1 MKKIMFLAVFLFGIM
16 LIAPLSVLGEM
27 GEVLSASAKLQVV
40 KNETKGVFKVM
51 NTEDGKVT
59 EMPVEDYIIGVVS
72 AEMPALYEEE
82 ALKAQAVAAFTFASQ
97 RKNENASKEYDIT
110 NNHTVD
116 QSFIT
121 KEEMKKKWGED
132 YETHYEKIKTA
143 VKAVSGYMVCF
154 DKKPIVAVYHAISSG
169 KTEDSKDIWGDE
181 FPYLKPVLSEG
192 DKLNKDYLSEVLFTP
207 EEIRNKLSTDAEFS
221 GDESGYFGKPTR
233 TDSGVVKE
241 IAVCGKKLTG
251 ARIRTLLDLRS
262 SNFSIEFKE
271 GKYCFSVLG
280 YGHGVGMS
288 QSGANYMAK
297 QGSNFKEILT
307 HYYTGCEVLKK

>member
-27 GEVLSASAKLQVV
+27 GEVISASAKAEVQ
-40 KNETKGVFKVM
+40 KNENKGVLKVM
-51 NTEDGKVT
+51 NTEDGKIT
-59 EMPVEDYIIGVVS
+59 EISVEDYIIGVVS

-110 NNHTVD
+110 NNHTID
-116 QSFIT
+116 QSFIN
-121 KEEMKKKWGED
+121 KEEMKEKWGEEYD
-132 YETHYEKIKTA
+132 TYYEKIKKA
-143 VKAVSGYMVCF
+143 VQAVSGYMVCF

-192 DKLNKDYLSEVLFTP
+192 DKLHKDYLSEVSFTA
-207 EEIRNKLSTDAEFS
+207 EEIRNKLSTETEFS
-221 GDESGYFGKPTR
+221 GDESGYFGEIKR
-233 TDSGVVKE
+233 TDSGVIKE
-241 IAVCGKKLTG
+241 ISVCGKKLTG

-262 SNFSIEFKE
+262 SNFSIEFKD
-271 GKYCFSVLG
+271 GKYCFSVFG

-288 QSGANYMAK
+288 QNGANYMAK
-297 QGSNFKEILT
+297 QGSDFEEILT

>member
-27 GEVLSASAKLQVV
+27 GEVISASAKTEVQ
-40 KNETKGVFKVM
+40 KNENKGVFKVM
-51 NTEDGKVT
+51 NTEDGKIT
-59 EMPVEDYIIGVVS
+59 EISVEDYIIGVVS

-116 QSFIT
+116 QSFIN
-121 KEEMKKKWGED
+121 KEEMKEKWGEEYD
-132 YETHYEKIKTA
+132 TYYEKIKKA
-143 VKAVSGYMVCF
+143 VQAVSGYMVCF

-181 FPYLKPVLSEG
+181 FPYLKPVSSEG
-192 DKLNKDYLSEVLFTP
+192 DKLHKDYLSEVSFTA
-207 EEIRNKLSTDAEFS
+207 EEIRNKLSTETEFS
-221 GDESGYFGKPTR
+221 GDESGYFGETKR
-233 TDSGVVKE
+233 TDSGVIKE
-241 IAVCGKKLTG
+241 ISVCGKKLTG

-262 SNFSIEFKE
+262 SNFSIEFKD
-271 GKYCFSVLG
+271 GKYCFSVFG

-288 QSGANYMAK
+288 QNGANYMAK
-297 QGSNFKEILT
+297 QGSDFKEILT
-307 HYYTGCEVLKK
+307 HYYTGCSVLKK

>member
-27 GEVLSASAKLQVV
+27 GEVISASAKTEVQ
-40 KNETKGVFKVM
+40 KNENKGVFKVM
-51 NTEDGKVT
+51 NTEDGKIT
-59 EMPVEDYIIGVVS
+59 EISVEDYIIGVVS

-116 QSFIT
+116 QSFIN
-121 KEEMKKKWGED
+121 KEEMKKKWGEEYD
-132 YETHYEKIKTA
+132 TYYEKIKKA
-143 VKAVSGYMVCF
+143 VQAVSGYMVCF

-181 FPYLKPVLSEG
+181 FPYLKPVSSEG
-192 DKLNKDYLSEVLFTP
+192 DKLHKDYLSEVSFTA
-207 EEIRNKLSTDAEFS
+207 EEIRNKLSTETEFS
-221 GDESGYFGKPTR
+221 GDESGYFGETKR
-233 TDSGVVKE
+233 TDSGVIKE
-241 IAVCGKKLTG
+241 ISVCGKKLTG

-262 SNFSIEFKE
+262 SNFSIEFKD
-271 GKYCFSVLG
+271 GKYCFSVFG

-288 QSGANYMAK
+288 QNGANYMAK

-307 HYYTGCEVLKK
+307 HYYTGCSVLKK

>member
-27 GEVLSASAKLQVV
+27 GEVISASAKTEVQ
-40 KNETKGVFKVM
+40 KNENKGVFKVM
-51 NTEDGKVT
+51 NTEDGKIT
-59 EMPVEDYIIGVVS
+59 EISVEDYIIGVVS

-116 QSFIT
+116 QSFIN
-121 KEEMKKKWGED
+121 KEEMKEKWGEEYD
-132 YETHYEKIKTA
+132 TYYEKIKKA
-143 VKAVSGYMVCF
+143 VQAVSGYMVCF

-181 FPYLKPVLSEG
+181 FPYLKPVSSEG
-192 DKLNKDYLSEVLFTP
+192 DKLHKDYLSEVSFTA
-207 EEIRNKLSTDAEFS
+207 EEIRNKLSTETEFS
-221 GDESGYFGKPTR
+221 GDESGYFGETKR
-233 TDSGVVKE
+233 TDSGVIKE
-241 IAVCGKKLTG
+241 ISVCGKKLTG

-262 SNFSIEFKE
+262 SNFSIEFKD
-271 GKYCFSVLG
+271 GKYCFSVFG

-288 QSGANYMAK
+288 QNGANYMAK

-307 HYYTGCEVLKK
+307 HYYTGCSVLKK

>member
-27 GEVLSASAKLQVV
+27 GEVISASAKAEVQ
-40 KNETKGVFKVM
+40 KNENKGVFKVM
-51 NTEDGKVT
+51 NTEDGKIT
-59 EMPVEDYIIGVVS
+59 EISVEDYIIGVVS

-116 QSFIT
+116 QSFIN
-121 KEEMKKKWGED
+121 KEEMKKKWGEEYD
-132 YETHYEKIKTA
+132 TYYEKIKKA
-143 VKAVSGYMVCF
+143 VQAVSGYMVCF

-181 FPYLKPVLSEG
+181 FPYLKPVSSEG
-192 DKLNKDYLSEVLFTP
+192 DKLHKDYLSEVSFTA
-207 EEIRNKLSTDAEFS
+207 EEIRNKLSTETEFS
-221 GDESGYFGKPTR
+221 GDESGYFGETKR
-233 TDSGVVKE
+233 TDSGVIKE
-241 IAVCGKKLTG
+241 ISVCGKKLTG

-262 SNFSIEFKE
+262 SNFSIEFKD
-271 GKYCFSVLG
+271 GKYCFSVFG

-288 QSGANYMAK
+288 QNGANYMAK
-297 QGSNFKEILT
+297 QGSDFKEILT
-307 HYYTGCEVLKK
+307 HYYTGCSVLKK

>member
-27 GEVLSASAKLQVV
+27 GEVISASAKAEVQ

-51 NTEDGKVT
+51 NTEDGKIT
-59 EMPVEDYIIGVVS
+59 EISVEDYIIGVVS

-82 ALKAQAVAAFTFASQ
+82 ALKAQAVAAYTFASQ

-110 NNHTVD
+110 NNHTID
-116 QSFIT
+116 QSFIN
-121 KEEMKKKWGED
+121 KEEMKEKWGEEYD
-132 YETHYEKIKTA
+132 TYYEKIK
-143 VKAVSGYMVCF
+143 KAVQAVTGYMVCF

-192 DKLNKDYLSEVLFTP
+192 DKLHKDYLSEVSFTA
-207 EEIRNKLSTDAEFS
+207 EEIRNKLSTETEFS
-221 GDESGYFGKPTR
+221 GDESGYFGEIKR
-233 TDSGVVKE
+233 TDSGVIKE
-241 IAVCGKKLTG
+241 ISVCGKKLTG

-262 SNFSIEFKE
+262 SNFSIEFKD
-271 GKYCFSVLG
+271 GKYCFSVFG

-288 QSGANYMAK
+288 QNGANYMAK
-297 QGSNFKEILT
+297 QGSDFEEILT
-307 HYYTGCEVLKK
+307 HYYTGCSVLKK

>member
-27 GEVLSASAKLQVV
+27 GEVISASAKTEVQ
-40 KNETKGVFKVM
+40 KNENKGVFKVM
-51 NTEDGKVT
+51 NTEDGKIT
-59 EMPVEDYIIGVVS
+59 EISVEDYIIGVVS

-116 QSFIT
+116 QSFIN
-121 KEEMKKKWGED
+121 KEEMKKKWGEEYD
-132 YETHYEKIKTA
+132 TYYEKIKKA
-143 VKAVSGYMVCF
+143 VQAVSGYMVCF

-181 FPYLKPVLSEG
+181 FPYLKPVSSEG
-192 DKLNKDYLSEVLFTP
+192 DKLHKDYLSEVSFTA
-207 EEIRNKLSTDAEFS
+207 EEIRNKLSTETEFS
-221 GDESGYFGKPTR
+221 GDESGYFGETKR
-233 TDSGVVKE
+233 TDSGVIKE
-241 IAVCGKKLTG
+241 ISVCGKKLTG

-262 SNFSIEFKE
+262 SNFSIEFKD
-271 GKYCFSVLG
+271 GKYCFSVFG

-288 QSGANYMAK
+288 QNGANYMAK
-297 QGSNFKEILT
+297 QGSDFKEILT
-307 HYYTGCEVLKK
+307 HYYTGCSVLKK

>member
-27 GEVLSASAKLQVV
+27 GEVISASAKTEVQ
-40 KNETKGVFKVM
+40 KNENKGVFKVM
-51 NTEDGKVT
+51 NTEDGKIT
-59 EMPVEDYIIGVVS
+59 EISVEDYIIGVVS

-110 NNHTVD
+110 NNHTID
-116 QSFIT
+116 QSFIN
-121 KEEMKKKWGED
+121 KEEMKEKWGEEYD
-132 YETHYEKIKTA
+132 TYYEKIKKA
-143 VKAVSGYMVCF
+143 VQAVSGYMVCF

-181 FPYLKPVLSEG
+181 FPYLKPVSSEG
-192 DKLNKDYLSEVLFTP
+192 DKLHKDYLSEVSFTA
-207 EEIRNKLSTDAEFS
+207 EEIRNKLSTETEFS
-221 GDESGYFGKPTR
+221 GDESGYFGEIKR
-233 TDSGVVKE
+233 TDSGVIKE
-241 IAVCGKKLTG
+241 ISVCGKKLTG

-262 SNFSIEFKE
+262 SNFSIEFKD
-271 GKYCFSVLG
+271 GKYCFSVFG

-288 QSGANYMAK
+288 QNGANYMAK

-307 HYYTGCEVLKK
+307 HYYTGCSVLKK

>member
-27 GEVLSASAKLQVV
+27 GEVISASAKTEVQ
-40 KNETKGVFKVM
+40 KNENKGVFKVM
-51 NTEDGKVT
+51 NTEDGKIT
-59 EMPVEDYIIGVVS
+59 EISVEDYIIGVVS

-116 QSFIT
+116 QSFIN
-121 KEEMKKKWGED
+121 KEEMKKKWGEEYD
-132 YETHYEKIKTA
+132 TYYEKIKKA
-143 VKAVSGYMVCF
+143 VQAVSGYMVCF

-181 FPYLKPVLSEG
+181 FPYLKPVSSEG
-192 DKLNKDYLSEVLFTP
+192 DKLHKDYLSEVSFTA
-207 EEIRNKLSTDAEFS
+207 EEIRNKLSTETEFS
-221 GDESGYFGKPTR
+221 GDESGYFGETKR
-233 TDSGVVKE
+233 TDSGVIKV
-241 IAVCGKKLTG
+241 ISVCGKKLTG

-262 SNFSIEFKE
+262 SNFSIEFKD
-271 GKYCFSVLG
+271 GKYCFSVFG

-288 QSGANYMAK
+288 QNGANYMAK